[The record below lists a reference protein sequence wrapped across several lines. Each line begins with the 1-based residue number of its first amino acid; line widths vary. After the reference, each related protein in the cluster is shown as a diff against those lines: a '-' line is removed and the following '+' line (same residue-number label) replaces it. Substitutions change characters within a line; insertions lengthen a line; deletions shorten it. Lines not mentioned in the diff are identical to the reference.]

1 MKSEDLNK
9 KIADSINN
17 IMNDRLVDIIS
28 DGIETS
34 IKLIV
39 HGLLGKYGDITK
51 IMESKIKESMIPYIE
66 RIDYGEFITKLD
78 SILTT
83 VVKKSVNDNN
93 IILDNFKDLLTID
106 VPDRLYASELINKW
120 GEYYQNNTDKDISV
134 EFRIIENERNSIC
147 LFYTAVINIICD
159 DDKDSNISIQLRRY
173 SKDTDNGYTIDFS
186 SYIDLSS
193 LRSVD
198 KFQIFLMRLEQ
209 NRSRIILDAVS
220 GSKIISHT
228 IKENGN
234 EKL

>member
-120 GEYYQNNTDKDISV
+120 GEYYQSNTDKDISV

-186 SYIDLSS
+186 PYIDLSS